1 MAHRTESY
9 KIKNTRA
16 FNSFQFNSFLH
27 VTNLELIPAKLQQH
41 LKVCI
46 LYDVVVRFMKIV
58 IICNACTLMFVQL
71 LLPILLAGRSCTSL
85 VQVHTTYMYLRWLT
99 NIGRCMERILR
110 SDLTELIYM

>member
-1 MAHRTESY
+1 MAHRIESY

-27 VTNLELIPAKLQQH
+27 VTNLELMPAKLQQH

-58 IICNACTLMFVQL
+58 IICNACTFIMFCSVIITYTISGSIMYKL
-71 LLPILLAGRSCTSL
+71 STGAYNIHVLALAHKHWT
-85 VQVHTTYMYLRWLT
+85 VH
-99 NIGRCMERILR
+99 GKHFE
-110 SDLTELIYM
+110 E